1 MAITIRKMSCPYDCP
16 STCGLLAEIEN
27 GRIVKV
33 KNDKTHP
40 VSKNGI
46 CRKMQHYEQDIYSMD
61 RLMKPMRRVGKK
73 GEGKFEP
80 ISWNE
85 AVREITDHFKDII
98 EKWGSEAILPC
109 VYSGVMSD
117 IQRNCGDAF
126 FNRMGALELVK
137 TLCSSAKGAGYDAVV
152 GKTGC
157 LEPTELNDS
166 DLYLIWSCNMAAT
179 RLQTLADLQKPA
191 NRHKKKILID
201 VYPNPTAAYCDQV
214 ITIKAGT
221 DGALALAMMNV
232 LKNEHLVDKS
242 FVGKYTSGYPEFAET
257 LDAYTTEWAESETG
271 IPAEVIRQ
279 LAREFGEAK
288 APAIILGSGN
298 SRHGNGGM
306 TVRLITI
313 LSALTGAWQHPG
325 GGLCGC
331 TPIDTD
337 YVNKSLITR
346 PDFREKAARKININ
360 QIGQA
365 LAMEG
370 KEAVRGFYVYGCN
383 PANTVSDQQ
392 LILKGLERED
402 LFTVVHERFMTD
414 TARYADILLPATFS
428 VEQTDIYRAYGY
440 CTLGTGRKLVDA
452 PGECKSNWDT
462 FCLLAKGMG
471 YSEDYFDKSEDE
483 MLDILLSHPTKA
495 IAETSDEAK
504 ETLRQGGSVVLPFSD
519 HLVFGTETGKMMI
532 VNEKLAEPMPHYTA
546 DYSAKCQDWPLHLV
560 AAPSVWSLNSTFL
573 DREQLMTF
581 RKGMTLWL
589 NPEDA
594 KVRKIEDGMSVIAFN
609 ELGEVQFT
617 ACIDQ
622 RVAVGNAVSEGV
634 FASHQTQNG
643 CGFNTLT
650 HGRLSDIGAAT
661 TMNDNRI
668 DIRPLSIEDS
678 R

>member
-117 IQRNCGDAF
+117 IQRSCGDAF

-257 LDAYTTEWAESETG
+257 LDAYTPEWAESETG

-471 YSEDYFDKSEDE
+471 YSEDYFDRSEDE

-519 HLVFGTETGKMMI
+519 HLAFGTETGKMMI

-573 DREQLMTF
+573 DREQLMTS

-643 CGFNTLT
+643 CGFNTLI

>member
-117 IQRNCGDAF
+117 IQRSCGDAF

-257 LDAYTTEWAESETG
+257 LDAYTPEWAESETG

-346 PDFREKAARKININ
+346 PNFREKAARKININ

-471 YSEDYFDKSEDE
+471 YSEDYFDRSEDE

-519 HLVFGTETGKMMI
+519 HLAFGTETGKMMI

-573 DREQLMTF
+573 DREQLMTS

>member
-257 LDAYTTEWAESETG
+257 LDAYTPEWAESETG

-471 YSEDYFDKSEDE
+471 YSEDYFDRSEDE

-504 ETLRQGGSVVLPFSD
+504 ETLRQGDSVVLPFSD
-519 HLVFGTETGKMMI
+519 HLAFGTETGKMMI

-573 DREQLMTF
+573 DREQLMTS

>member
-117 IQRNCGDAF
+117 IQRSCGDAF

-191 NRHKKKILID
+191 NRYKKKILID

-257 LDAYTTEWAESETG
+257 LDAYTPEWAESETG

-365 LAMEG
+365 LVMEG

-471 YSEDYFDKSEDE
+471 YSEDYFDRSEDE

-519 HLVFGTETGKMMI
+519 HLAFGTETGKMMI

-573 DREQLMTF
+573 DREQLMTS

>member
-1 MAITIRKMSCPYDCP
+1 MATTIHKMSCPYDCP
-16 STCGLLAEIEN
+16 STCGLEAEIED
-27 GRIVKV
+27 GRLIKV

-46 CRKMQHYEQDIYSMD
+46 CRKMQHYEQDIYSAD
-61 RLMKPMRRVGKK
+61 RLRTPLRRVGRK
-73 GEGKFEP
+73 GEAKFKP
-80 ISWNE
+80 ISWDE
-85 AVREITDHFKDII
+85 AVREIADQFKAII
-98 EKWGSEAILPC
+98 EKWGAEAILPC

-126 FNRMGALELVK
+126 FNRMGASELVK

-221 DGALALAMMNV
+221 DGALALSMMHV

-242 FVGKYTSGYPEFAET
+242 FVEKYTSGYPAFAET
-257 LDAYTTEWAESETG
+257 LDVYTPEWAESETG

-346 PDFREKAARKININ
+346 PNFREKAARKININ

-471 YSEDYFDKSEDE
+471 YSEDHFDRSEDE

-519 HLVFGTETGKMMI
+519 HLAFGTETGKMMI

-573 DREQLMTF
+573 DREQLMTS

>member
-1 MAITIRKMSCPYDCP
+1 MATTIHKMSCPYDCP
-16 STCGLLAEIEN
+16 STCGLEAEIED
-27 GRIVKV
+27 GRLIKV

-46 CRKMQHYEQDIYSMD
+46 CRKMQHYEQDIYSAD
-61 RLMKPMRRVGKK
+61 RLRTPLRRVGRK
-73 GEGKFEP
+73 GEAKFEP
-80 ISWNE
+80 ISWDE
-85 AVREITDHFKDII
+85 AVREITDQFKAII
-98 EKWGSEAILPC
+98 AKWGAEAILPC

-126 FNRMGALELVK
+126 FNRMGASELVK
-137 TLCSSAKGAGYDAVV
+137 TLCSSAKGAGYDSVV

-179 RLQTLADLQKPA
+179 RLQTLVDLQKPV

-221 DGALALAMMNV
+221 DGALALSMMHV

-242 FVGKYTSGYPEFAET
+242 FVEKYTSGYPAFAET
-257 LDAYTTEWAESETG
+257 LDAYTPEWAESETG
-271 IPAEVIRQ
+271 IPAEAIRQ
-279 LAREFGEAK
+279 LAREFGQAK

-313 LSALTGAWQHPG
+313 LSVLTGAWQHPG

-346 PDFREKAARKININ
+346 PDFRKKPARKININ

-392 LILKGLERED
+392 LIIRGLERED

-414 TARYADILLPATFS
+414 TARYADIVLPATFS

-440 CTLGTGRKLVDA
+440 CTLSTGRKLVDA
-452 PGECKSNWDT
+452 PGECRSNWDT

-471 YSEDYFDKSEDE
+471 YEDDYFDRSEDE
-483 MLDILLSHPTKA
+483 LLEVLLSHPTRA

-519 HLVFGTETGKMMI
+519 HLGFGTETGKMMI

-573 DREQLMTF
+573 DREQLMTS

>member
-46 CRKMQHYEQDIYSMD
+46 CRKMQHYEQDTYSMD

-117 IQRNCGDAF
+117 IQRSCGDAF
-126 FNRMGALELVK
+126 FNRMGASELVK

-221 DGALALAMMNV
+221 DGALALAMMHV
-232 LKNEHLVDKS
+232 LKKGNLVDKS
-242 FVGKYTSGYPEFAET
+242 FVENYTSGYLAFAET
-257 LDAYTTEWAESETG
+257 LDGYTPEWAEGETG
-271 IPAEVIRQ
+271 IPAEMIRQ

-346 PDFREKAARKININ
+346 PDFREKAARQININ

-383 PANTVSDQQ
+383 PANTVSNQQ

-471 YSEDYFDKSEDE
+471 YSDDYFDRSEDE

-495 IAETSDEAK
+495 IAETSDEVK

-519 HLVFGTETGKMMI
+519 HLAFGTETGKMMI
-532 VNEKLAEPMPHYTA
+532 VNEKLVEPMPHYTA

-573 DREQLMTF
+573 DREQLMTS

-594 KVRKIEDGMSVIAFN
+594 KVRKIEDGMPVIAFN

-622 RVAVGNAVSEGV
+622 RVAVGSAVSEGV

>member
-1 MAITIRKMSCPYDCP
+1 MATTIRKMSCPYDCP

-27 GRIVKV
+27 GRIVKM

-85 AVREITDHFKDII
+85 AVREITDHFKAII

-126 FNRMGALELVK
+126 FNRMGASELVK

-179 RLQTLADLQKPA
+179 RLQTLADLQKPV

-242 FVGKYTSGYPEFAET
+242 FVEKYTSGYPAFAET
-257 LDAYTTEWAESETG
+257 LDAYTPEWAESETG
-271 IPAEVIRQ
+271 IPAEAIRQ
-279 LAREFGEAK
+279 LAREFGQAK

-346 PDFREKAARKININ
+346 PDFRKKPARKININ

-392 LILKGLERED
+392 LIIRGLERED

-414 TARYADILLPATFS
+414 TARYADIVLPATFS

-440 CTLGTGRKLVDA
+440 CTLSTGRKLVDA
-452 PGECKSNWDT
+452 PGECRSNWDT

-471 YSEDYFDKSEDE
+471 YADDYFDRSEDE
-483 MLDILLSHPTKA
+483 LLEVLLSHPTRA

-519 HLVFGTETGKMMI
+519 HLGFGTETGKMMI
-532 VNEKLAEPMPHYTA
+532 VNEKLAEPMPHYTSG
-546 DYSAKCQDWPLHLV
+546 YSGKCQDYPLHLV

-573 DREQLMTF
+573 DREQLMTS

-617 ACIDQ
+617 ACIEQ
-622 RVAVGNAVSEGV
+622 RVAIGNAVSEGV

>member
-117 IQRNCGDAF
+117 IQRSCGDAF

-257 LDAYTTEWAESETG
+257 LDAYTPEWAESETG

-471 YSEDYFDKSEDE
+471 YSEDYFDRSEDE

-504 ETLRQGGSVVLPFSD
+504 ETLRQGGSVVLLFSD
-519 HLVFGTETGKMMI
+519 HLAFGTETGKMMI

-573 DREQLMTF
+573 DREQLMTS

>member
-1 MAITIRKMSCPYDCP
+1 MATTIHKMSCPYDCP
-16 STCGLLAEIEN
+16 STCGLEAEIED
-27 GRIVKV
+27 GRLIKV

-46 CRKMQHYEQDIYSMD
+46 CRKMQHYEQDIYSAD
-61 RLMKPMRRVGKK
+61 RLRTPLRRVGRK
-73 GEGKFEP
+73 GEAKFEP
-80 ISWNE
+80 ISWDE
-85 AVREITDHFKDII
+85 AVREITDQFKAII
-98 EKWGSEAILPC
+98 AKWGAEAILPC

-126 FNRMGALELVK
+126 FNRMGASELVK

-179 RLQTLADLQKPA
+179 RLQTLVDLQKPV

-221 DGALALAMMNV
+221 DGALALSMMHV

-242 FVGKYTSGYPEFAET
+242 FVEKYTSGYPAFAET
-257 LDAYTTEWAESETG
+257 LDAYTPEWAESETG
-271 IPAEVIRQ
+271 IPAEAIRQ
-279 LAREFGEAK
+279 LAREFGQAK

-346 PDFREKAARKININ
+346 PDFRKKPARKININ

-392 LILKGLERED
+392 LILQGLERED

-414 TARYADILLPATFS
+414 TARYADIVLPATFS

-440 CTLGTGRKLVDA
+440 CTLSTGRKLVDA
-452 PGECKSNWDT
+452 PGECRSNWDT

-471 YSEDYFDKSEDE
+471 YSEDYFDRSEDE

-519 HLVFGTETGKMMI
+519 HLGFGTETGKMMI

-546 DYSAKCQDWPLHLV
+546 GYSGECQDYPLHLV

-573 DREQLMTF
+573 DREQLMTS

-622 RVAVGNAVSEGV
+622 RVAIGNAVSEGV

>member
-1 MAITIRKMSCPYDCP
+1 MATTIHKLSCPYDCP
-16 STCGLLAEIEN
+16 STCGLEAEIED
-27 GRIVKV
+27 GRLIKV

-46 CRKMQHYEQDIYSMD
+46 CRKMQHYEQDIYSAD
-61 RLMKPMRRVGKK
+61 RLRTPLRRVGRK
-73 GEGKFEP
+73 GEAKFEP
-80 ISWNE
+80 ISWDE
-85 AVREITDHFKDII
+85 AVREITDQFKAII
-98 EKWGSEAILPC
+98 AKWGAEAILPC

-126 FNRMGALELVK
+126 FNRMGASELVK

-179 RLQTLADLQKPA
+179 RLQTLVDLQKPV

-221 DGALALAMMNV
+221 DGALALSMMHV

-242 FVGKYTSGYPEFAET
+242 FVEKYTSGYPAFAET
-257 LDAYTTEWAESETG
+257 LDVYTPEWAESETG
-271 IPAEVIRQ
+271 IPAEAIRQ
-279 LAREFGEAK
+279 LAREFGQAK

-346 PDFREKAARKININ
+346 PDFRKKPARKININ

-392 LILKGLERED
+392 LILQGLERED

-414 TARYADILLPATFS
+414 TARYADIVLPATFS

-440 CTLGTGRKLVDA
+440 CTLSTGRKLVDA
-452 PGECKSNWDT
+452 PGECRSNWDT
-462 FCLLAKGMG
+462 FCLLAKGMD
-471 YSEDYFDKSEDE
+471 YSEDYFDRSEDE

-519 HLVFGTETGKMMI
+519 HLGFGTETGKMMI

-546 DYSAKCQDWPLHLV
+546 GYSGECQDYPLHLV

-573 DREQLMTF
+573 DREQLMTS

-622 RVAVGNAVSEGV
+622 RVAIGNAVSEGV

>member
-117 IQRNCGDAF
+117 IQRSCGDAF

-257 LDAYTTEWAESETG
+257 LDAYTPEWAESETG

-462 FCLLAKGMG
+462 FCLLAKRMG
-471 YSEDYFDKSEDE
+471 YSEDYFDRSEDE

-519 HLVFGTETGKMMI
+519 HLAFGTETGKMMI

-546 DYSAKCQDWPLHLV
+546 DYSAKCQEWPLHLV

-573 DREQLMTF
+573 DREQLMTS

>member
-117 IQRNCGDAF
+117 IQRSCGDAF

-257 LDAYTTEWAESETG
+257 LDAYTPEWAESETG

-279 LAREFGEAK
+279 LAREFGQAK

-346 PDFREKAARKININ
+346 PNFREKAARKININ

-471 YSEDYFDKSEDE
+471 YSEDYFDRSEDE

-519 HLVFGTETGKMMI
+519 HLAFGTETGKMMI

-573 DREQLMTF
+573 DREQLMTS

>member
-117 IQRNCGDAF
+117 IQRSCGDAF

-157 LEPTELNDS
+157 LEPTELNGS

-257 LDAYTTEWAESETG
+257 LDAYTPEWAESETG

-365 LAMEG
+365 LAMEE

-471 YSEDYFDKSEDE
+471 YSEDYFDRSEDE

-519 HLVFGTETGKMMI
+519 HLAFGTETGKMMI

-573 DREQLMTF
+573 DREQLMTS

-634 FASHQTQNG
+634 FVSHQTQNG

>member
-1 MAITIRKMSCPYDCP
+1 MATTIHKMSCPYDCP
-16 STCGLLAEIEN
+16 STCGLEAEIED
-27 GRIVKV
+27 GRLIKV

-46 CRKMQHYEQDIYSMD
+46 CRKMQHYEQDIYSAD
-61 RLMKPMRRVGKK
+61 RLRTPLRRVGRK
-73 GEGKFEP
+73 GEAKFKP
-80 ISWNE
+80 ISWDE
-85 AVREITDHFKDII
+85 AVREITDQFKAII
-98 EKWGSEAILPC
+98 EKWGAEAILPC

-126 FNRMGALELVK
+126 FNRMGASELVK

-166 DLYLIWSCNMAAT
+166 DLYLIWSCNMVAT

-221 DGALALAMMNV
+221 DGALALSMMHV

-242 FVGKYTSGYPEFAET
+242 FVEKYTSGYPAFAET
-257 LDAYTTEWAESETG
+257 LDVYTPEWAESETG

-279 LAREFGEAK
+279 LAREFGQAK

-298 SRHGNGGM
+298 SRQGNGGM

-383 PANTVSDQQ
+383 PASNVSDQQ

-462 FCLLAKGMG
+462 FCLLATGMG
-471 YSEDYFDKSEDE
+471 YSDDYFDRSEDE

-495 IAETSDEAK
+495 IAETSNEVK

-519 HLVFGTETGKMMI
+519 HLAFGTETGKMMI

-573 DREQLMTF
+573 DREQLMTS

-634 FASHQTQNG
+634 FASYQTQNG

>member
-117 IQRNCGDAF
+117 IQRSCGDAF

-257 LDAYTTEWAESETG
+257 LDAYTPEWAESETG

-346 PDFREKAARKININ
+346 PDFKEKAARKININ

-471 YSEDYFDKSEDE
+471 YSEDYFDRSEDE

-519 HLVFGTETGKMMI
+519 HLAFGTETGKMMI

-573 DREQLMTF
+573 DREQLMTS

-617 ACIDQ
+617 ACVDQ

>member
-257 LDAYTTEWAESETG
+257 LDAYTPEWAESETG

-346 PDFREKAARKININ
+346 PDFREKAAKKININ

-471 YSEDYFDKSEDE
+471 YSEDYFDRSEDE

-495 IAETSDEAK
+495 IAEISDEAK

-519 HLVFGTETGKMMI
+519 HLAFGTETGKMMI

-573 DREQLMTF
+573 DREQLMTS

>member
-117 IQRNCGDAF
+117 IQRSCGDAF

-137 TLCSSAKGAGYDAVV
+137 TLCSSAKGVGYDAVV

-257 LDAYTTEWAESETG
+257 LDAYTSEWAESETG

-346 PDFREKAARKININ
+346 PDFREKAAKKININ

-471 YSEDYFDKSEDE
+471 YSEDYFDRSEDE

-519 HLVFGTETGKMMI
+519 HLAFGTETGKMMI

-573 DREQLMTF
+573 DREQLMTS

>member
-80 ISWNE
+80 ITWNE

-117 IQRNCGDAF
+117 IQRSCGDAF
-126 FNRMGALELVK
+126 FNRMGASELVK

-191 NRHKKKILID
+191 NRYKKKILID

-221 DGALALAMMNV
+221 DGALALAMMHV
-232 LKNEHLVDKS
+232 LKKENLVDKS
-242 FVGKYTSGYPEFAET
+242 FVENYTSGYPAFAET
-257 LDAYTTEWAESETG
+257 LDGYTPEWAEDETG
-271 IPAEVIRQ
+271 IPAEMIRQ

-331 TPIDTD
+331 IPIDTD

-346 PDFREKAARKININ
+346 PDFREKAARQININ

-383 PANTVSDQQ
+383 PANTVSNQQ

-462 FCLLAKGMG
+462 FCLLATGMG
-471 YSEDYFDKSEDE
+471 YSDDYFDRSEDE

-495 IAETSDEAK
+495 IAETSDEVK
-504 ETLRQGGSVVLPFSD
+504 ETLRQGGSVVLPFSN
-519 HLVFGTETGKMMI
+519 HLAFGTETGKMMI

-573 DREQLMTF
+573 DREQLMTS

-594 KVRKIEDGMSVIAFN
+594 KVRKIEDGMPVIAFN

>member
-80 ISWNE
+80 IGWNE

-117 IQRNCGDAF
+117 IQRSCGDAF

-157 LEPTELNDS
+157 LEPTELNGS

-257 LDAYTTEWAESETG
+257 LDAYTPEWAESETG

-365 LAMEG
+365 LAMEE

-471 YSEDYFDKSEDE
+471 YSEDYFDRSEDE

-519 HLVFGTETGKMMI
+519 HLAFGTETGKMMI

-573 DREQLMTF
+573 DREQLMTS

>member
-117 IQRNCGDAF
+117 IQRSCGDAF

-257 LDAYTTEWAESETG
+257 LDAYTPEWAESETG

-471 YSEDYFDKSEDE
+471 YSDDYFDRSEDE

-519 HLVFGTETGKMMI
+519 HLAFGTETGKMMI

-573 DREQLMTF
+573 DREQLMTS

>member
-117 IQRNCGDAF
+117 IQRSCGDAF

-257 LDAYTTEWAESETG
+257 LDAYTPEWAESETG

-331 TPIDTD
+331 TPIDKD

-471 YSEDYFDKSEDE
+471 YSDDYFDRSEDE

-519 HLVFGTETGKMMI
+519 HLAFGTETGKMMI

-573 DREQLMTF
+573 DREQLMTS

>member
-117 IQRNCGDAF
+117 IQRSCGDAF
-126 FNRMGALELVK
+126 FNRMGASELVK

-191 NRHKKKILID
+191 NRYKKKILID

-221 DGALALAMMNV
+221 DGALALAMMHV
-232 LKNEHLVDKS
+232 LKKENLVDKS
-242 FVGKYTSGYPEFAET
+242 FVENYTSGYPAFAET
-257 LDAYTTEWAESETG
+257 LDGYTPEWAEGETG
-271 IPAEVIRQ
+271 IPAEMIRQ

-346 PDFREKAARKININ
+346 PDFREKAARQININ

-414 TARYADILLPATFS
+414 TARYADLLLPATFS

-452 PGECKSNWDT
+452 PGECKSKWYT
-462 FCLLAKGMG
+462 FCLLATGLG
-471 YSEDYFDKSEDE
+471 YSDDYFDRSEDE

-495 IAETSDEAK
+495 IAETSNEVK

-519 HLVFGTETGKMMI
+519 HLAFGTETGKMMI

-573 DREQLMTF
+573 DREQLMTS

-594 KVRKIEDGMSVIAFN
+594 KVRKIEDGMPVIAFN

>member
-117 IQRNCGDAF
+117 IQRSCGDAF

-221 DGALALAMMNV
+221 DGALALAMLNV

-257 LDAYTTEWAESETG
+257 LDAYTPEWAESETG

-471 YSEDYFDKSEDE
+471 YSEDYFDRSEDE

-519 HLVFGTETGKMMI
+519 HLAFGTETGKMMI

-573 DREQLMTF
+573 DKEQLMTS

>member
-257 LDAYTTEWAESETG
+257 LDAYTPEWAESETG

-279 LAREFGEAK
+279 LAREFGQAK

-471 YSEDYFDKSEDE
+471 YSEDYFDRSEDE

-519 HLVFGTETGKMMI
+519 HLAFGTETGKMMI

-573 DREQLMTF
+573 DREQLMTS

>member
-117 IQRNCGDAF
+117 IQRSCGDAF

-257 LDAYTTEWAESETG
+257 LDAYTPEWAESETG

-365 LAMEG
+365 LVMEG

-471 YSEDYFDKSEDE
+471 YSEDYFDRSEDE

-519 HLVFGTETGKMMI
+519 HLAFGTETGKMMI

-546 DYSAKCQDWPLHLV
+546 DYSAKCQEWPLHLV

-573 DREQLMTF
+573 DREQLMTS

>member
-126 FNRMGALELVK
+126 FNRMGASELVK

-221 DGALALAMMNV
+221 DGALALSMMHV

-242 FVGKYTSGYPEFAET
+242 FVEKYTSGYPAFAET
-257 LDAYTTEWAESETG
+257 LDAYTPEWAESETG
-271 IPAEVIRQ
+271 IPAEAIRQ
-279 LAREFGEAK
+279 LAREFGQAK

-346 PDFREKAARKININ
+346 PDFRKKPARKININ

-392 LILKGLERED
+392 LIIRGLERED

-414 TARYADILLPATFS
+414 TARYADIVLPATFS

-440 CTLGTGRKLVDA
+440 CTLSTGRKLVDA
-452 PGECKSNWDT
+452 PGECRSNWDT

-471 YSEDYFDKSEDE
+471 YEDDYFDRSEDE
-483 MLDILLSHPTKA
+483 LLEVLLSHPTRA

-519 HLVFGTETGKMMI
+519 HLGFGTETGKMMI

-546 DYSAKCQDWPLHLV
+546 GYSGKCQDYLLHLV

-573 DREQLMTF
+573 DREQLMTS

-622 RVAVGNAVSEGV
+622 RVAIGNAVSEGV

>member
-117 IQRNCGDAF
+117 IQRSCGDAF
-126 FNRMGALELVK
+126 FNRMGASELVK

-191 NRHKKKILID
+191 NRYKKKILID

-221 DGALALAMMNV
+221 DGALALAMMHV

-257 LDAYTTEWAESETG
+257 LDAYTPEWAESETG

-346 PDFREKAARKININ
+346 PDFREKAARQININ

>member
-117 IQRNCGDAF
+117 IQRSCGDAF

-166 DLYLIWSCNMAAT
+166 DLYMIWSCNMAAT

-257 LDAYTTEWAESETG
+257 LDAYTPEWAESETG

-392 LILKGLERED
+392 LILKGLERDD

-471 YSEDYFDKSEDE
+471 YSEDYFDRSEDE

-519 HLVFGTETGKMMI
+519 HLAFGTETGKMMI

-573 DREQLMTF
+573 DREQLMTS

>member
-242 FVGKYTSGYPEFAET
+242 FVGKYTSGYLEFAET
-257 LDAYTTEWAESETG
+257 LDAYTPEWAESETG

-365 LAMEG
+365 LAMEE

-471 YSEDYFDKSEDE
+471 YSEDYFDRSEDE

-519 HLVFGTETGKMMI
+519 HLAFGTETGKMMI

-573 DREQLMTF
+573 DREQLMTS

>member
-117 IQRNCGDAF
+117 IQRSCGDAF

-257 LDAYTTEWAESETG
+257 LDAYTPEWAESETG

-346 PDFREKAARKININ
+346 PDFKEKAARKININ

-471 YSEDYFDKSEDE
+471 YSEDYFDRSEDE

-504 ETLRQGGSVVLPFSD
+504 ETLWQGGSVVLPFSD
-519 HLVFGTETGKMMI
+519 HLAFGTETGKMMI

-573 DREQLMTF
+573 DREQLMTS

-617 ACIDQ
+617 ACVDQ

>member
-1 MAITIRKMSCPYDCP
+1 MSCPYDCP

-257 LDAYTTEWAESETG
+257 LDAYTPEWAESETG

-346 PDFREKAARKININ
+346 PDFREKAAKKININ

-471 YSEDYFDKSEDE
+471 YSEDYFDRSEDE

-495 IAETSDEAK
+495 IAEISDEAK

-519 HLVFGTETGKMMI
+519 HLAFGTETGKMMI

-573 DREQLMTF
+573 DREQLMTS

>member
-16 STCGLLAEIEN
+16 STCGLEAEIED
-27 GRIVKV
+27 GRLIKV

-126 FNRMGALELVK
+126 FNRMGASELVK

-179 RLQTLADLQKPA
+179 RLQTLVDLQKPV

-221 DGALALAMMNV
+221 DGALALSMMHV

-242 FVGKYTSGYPEFAET
+242 FVEKYTSGYPAFAET
-257 LDAYTTEWAESETG
+257 LDAYTPEWAESETG
-271 IPAEVIRQ
+271 IPAEAIRQ
-279 LAREFGEAK
+279 LAREFGQAK

-346 PDFREKAARKININ
+346 PDFRKKPARKININ

-392 LILKGLERED
+392 LIIRGLERED

-414 TARYADILLPATFS
+414 TARYADIVLPATFS

-440 CTLGTGRKLVDA
+440 CTLSTGRKLVDA
-452 PGECKSNWDT
+452 PGECRSNWDT

-471 YSEDYFDKSEDE
+471 YSEDYFDRSEDE
-483 MLDILLSHPTKA
+483 LLEVLLSHPTRA

-519 HLVFGTETGKMMI
+519 HLGFGTETGKMMI
-532 VNEKLAEPMPHYTA
+532 VNEKLAEPMPHNTA
-546 DYSAKCQDWPLHLV
+546 GYSGKCQDYPLHLV

-573 DREQLMTF
+573 DREQLMTS

-622 RVAVGNAVSEGV
+622 RVAIGNAVSEGV

>member
-242 FVGKYTSGYPEFAET
+242 FVGNYTSGYPEFAET

-471 YSEDYFDKSEDE
+471 YSDDYFDRSEDE

-519 HLVFGTETGKMMI
+519 HLAFGTETGKMMI

-573 DREQLMTF
+573 DREQLMTS

>member
-117 IQRNCGDAF
+117 IQRSCGDAF

-166 DLYLIWSCNMAAT
+166 DLYMIWSCNMAAT

-257 LDAYTTEWAESETG
+257 LDAYTPEWAESETG

-440 CTLGTGRKLVDA
+440 CTLGTGRKLVDT

-471 YSEDYFDKSEDE
+471 YSEDYFDRSEDE

-519 HLVFGTETGKMMI
+519 HLAFGTETGKMMI

-573 DREQLMTF
+573 DREQLMTS

>member
-1 MAITIRKMSCPYDCP
+1 MSCPYDCP

-117 IQRNCGDAF
+117 IQRSCGDAF

-166 DLYLIWSCNMAAT
+166 DLYMIWSCNMAAT

-257 LDAYTTEWAESETG
+257 LDAYTPEWAESETG

-471 YSEDYFDKSEDE
+471 YSEDYFDRSEDE

-519 HLVFGTETGKMMI
+519 HLAFGTETGKMMI

-573 DREQLMTF
+573 DREQLMTS

>member
-1 MAITIRKMSCPYDCP
+1 MSCPYDCP
-16 STCGLLAEIEN
+16 STCGLEAEIED
-27 GRIVKV
+27 GRLIKV

-126 FNRMGALELVK
+126 FNRMGASELVK

-179 RLQTLADLQKPA
+179 RLQTLVDLQKPV

-221 DGALALAMMNV
+221 DGALALSMMHV

-242 FVGKYTSGYPEFAET
+242 FVEKYTSGYPAFAET
-257 LDAYTTEWAESETG
+257 LDVYTPEWAESETG

-279 LAREFGEAK
+279 LAREFGQAK

-346 PDFREKAARKININ
+346 PDFRKKPARKININ

-392 LILKGLERED
+392 LIIRGLERED

-414 TARYADILLPATFS
+414 TARYADIVLPATFS

-440 CTLGTGRKLVDA
+440 CTLSTGRKLVDA
-452 PGECKSNWDT
+452 PGECRSNWDT

-471 YSEDYFDKSEDE
+471 YEDDYFDRSEDE
-483 MLDILLSHPTKA
+483 MLDILLSHPTRA

-519 HLVFGTETGKMMI
+519 HLAFGTETGKMMI

-546 DYSAKCQDWPLHLV
+546 DYSAKCQDYPLHLV

-573 DREQLMTF
+573 DREQLMTS

-622 RVAVGNAVSEGV
+622 RVAIGNAVSEGV